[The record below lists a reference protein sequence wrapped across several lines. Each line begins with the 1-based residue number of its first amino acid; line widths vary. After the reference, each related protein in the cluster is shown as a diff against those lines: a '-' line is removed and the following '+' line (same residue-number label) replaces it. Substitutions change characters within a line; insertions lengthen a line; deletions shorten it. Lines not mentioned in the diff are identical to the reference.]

1 MTTYDAIVAGAGP
14 AGSTAARLLAAQ
26 GARVLLL
33 DKARFPRDKP
43 CGGGVT
49 LAAANEGDIDLSPVI
64 ERTVH
69 NVHVSLRHGKPFVR
83 SSELPL
89 AYMTQRCRLDA
100 YLAQQAVAAGAEF
113 RDGLGIRELEIK
125 DNSVLVRANGAA
137 YRARALIGADG
148 ANGIVAKAAGF
159 TTSGDAAVAL
169 EANVPAEGE
178 LVERWR
184 DAIALD
190 FGGTPGGYAWLFPRG
205 DHLNVGVGGWRW
217 IGPTLRARL
226 SALCRFLELDESK
239 LFGLRGYHLPLRAPG
254 APVVRG
260 PVLLVGDA
268 AGLVDPLS
276 GEGIHA
282 AFWSGR
288 LAAESIASTLSG
300 ETSDFGSY
308 ERAVREQIERELV
321 MSRKLQTLFQRFPR
335 PCVALMRRSD
345 RFWGALVGFVR
356 GTNDYTQFRRR
367 LGPLAWA
374 IDGAAAVAGAPK
386 DALPSPRRGGAG
398 GGV

>member
-1 MTTYDAIVAGAGP
+1 VNTYDAIVAGAGP
-14 AGSTAARLLAAQ
+14 AGSTAARLLAKQ

-49 LAAANEGDIDLSPVI
+49 LAAAREGDIDLSPVI
-64 ERTVH
+64 ERTIH
-69 NVHVSLRHGKPFVR
+69 KVHVSLRHGKPFVR

-89 AYMTQRCRLDA
+89 AYMTQRSRLDA
-100 YLAQQAVAAGAEF
+100 YLAEQAVAAGVEF
-113 RDGLGIRELEIK
+113 RDGHGIRELVI
-125 DNSVLVRANGAA
+125 DANSVAVRANGDSYQAGT
-137 YRARALIGADG
+137 LIGADG
-148 ANGIVAKAAGF
+148 ANGIVAKSAGF
-159 TTSGDAAVAL
+159 VASGGAAVAL
-169 EANVPAEGE
+169 EANFPADDS
-178 LVERWR
+178 LADRWA

-190 FGGTPGGYAWLFPRG
+190 FGGTPGGYAWLFPKG
-205 DHLNVGVGGWRW
+205 DHLNIGIGGWRY

-226 SALCRFLELDESK
+226 ATLCRFLELDESK
-239 LFGLRGYHLPLRAPG
+239 LFGLRGYHLPLRAPD

-260 PVLLVGDA
+260 PVLLAGDA
-268 AGLVDPLS
+268 AGMVDPLS

-288 LAAESIASTLSG
+288 LAAESVGRVLAG
-300 ETSDFGSY
+300 EARDLQSY
-308 ERAVREQIERELV
+308 EAAVRGQIERELV

-335 PCVALMRRSD
+335 PCVAVMRRSD

-356 GTNDYTQFRRR
+356 GTTDYTQFRRR

-374 IDGAAAVAGAPK
+374 IDGAAAVVSTRPGA
-386 DALPSPRRGGAG
+386 S
-398 GGV
+398 

>member
-1 MTTYDAIVAGAGP
+1 MNTYDAIVAGAGP
-14 AGSTAARLLAAQ
+14 AGSTAARLLAKQ

-49 LAAANEGDIDLSPVI
+49 LAAAREGDIDLSPVI
-64 ERTVH
+64 ERTIH
-69 NVHVSLRHGKPFVR
+69 KVHVSLRHGKPFVR

-89 AYMTQRCRLDA
+89 AYMTQRSRLDA
-100 YLAQQAVAAGAEF
+100 YLAEQAVAAGVEF
-113 RDGLGIRELEIK
+113 RDGHGIRELVI
-125 DNSVLVRANGAA
+125 DANSVAVRANGDSYQAGT
-137 YRARALIGADG
+137 LIGADG
-148 ANGIVAKAAGF
+148 ANGIVAKSAGF
-159 TTSGDAAVAL
+159 VASGGAAVAL
-169 EANVPAEGE
+169 EANFPADDS
-178 LVERWR
+178 LADRWA

-190 FGGTPGGYAWLFPRG
+190 FGGTPGGYAWLFPKG
-205 DHLNVGVGGWRW
+205 DHLNIGIGGWRY

-226 SALCRFLELDESK
+226 ATLCRFLELDESK
-239 LFGLRGYHLPLRAPG
+239 LFGLRGYHLPLRAPD

-260 PVLLVGDA
+260 PVLLAGDA
-268 AGLVDPLS
+268 AGMVDPLS

-288 LAAESIASTLSG
+288 LAAESVGRVLAG
-300 ETSDFGSY
+300 EARDLQSY
-308 ERAVREQIERELV
+308 EAAVRGQIERELV

-335 PCVALMRRSD
+335 PCVAVMRRSD

-356 GTNDYTQFRRR
+356 GTTDYTQFRRR

-374 IDGAAAVAGAPK
+374 IDGAAAVVSTRPGA
-386 DALPSPRRGGAG
+386 S
-398 GGV
+398 

>member
-1 MTTYDAIVAGAGP
+1 VTTYDAIVAGAGP
-14 AGSTAARLLAAQ
+14 AGSTAARLLAKQ

-49 LAAANEGDIDLSPVI
+49 LAAANEGGIDLSPVI

-69 NVHVSLRHGKPFVR
+69 KVQVSLRHGKPFVR

-100 YLAQQAVAAGAEF
+100 YLAEQAVVAGAEF
-113 RDGLGIRELEIK
+113 RDGLGVRELEIG
-125 DNSVLVRANGAA
+125 DNGVLVRANGDAF
-137 YRARALIGADG
+137 RARALIGADG
-148 ANGIVAKAAGF
+148 ANGVVAKSAGF
-159 TTSGDAAVAL
+159 PASTDAAVAL
-169 EANVPAEGE
+169 EANFPADGA
-178 LVERWR
+178 LAERWA

-190 FGGTPGGYAWLFPRG
+190 FGGTPGGYAWLFPKG
-205 DHLNVGVGGWRW
+205 DHLNVGLGGWRS

-239 LFGLRGYHLPLRAPG
+239 LFGLRGYHLPLRAPN

-260 PVLLVGDA
+260 PVLLAGDA
-268 AGLVDPLS
+268 AGMVDPLS

-288 LAAESIASTLSG
+288 LAAESIARTLVG
-300 ETSDFGSY
+300 ETSDFLGY

-335 PCVALMRRSD
+335 PCVAVMRRSD

-356 GTNDYTQFRRR
+356 GSTNYTQFRRR

-374 IDGAAAVAGAPK
+374 IDGAAAIVGSK
-386 DALPSPRRGGAG
+386 RSPS
-398 GGV
+398 

>member
-1 MTTYDAIVAGAGP
+1 VTITYDIIIAGAGP
-14 AGSTAARLLAAQ
+14 AGSTAARLLAKQ

-33 DKARFPRDKP
+33 DKATFPRDKP

-49 LAAANEGDIDLSPVI
+49 IAAANEGDLDLSPVI
-64 ERTVH
+64 ERTVIT
-69 NVHVSLRHGKPFVR
+69 VQVSLRHGKPFVR
-83 SSELPL
+83 SSPLPL
-89 AYMTQRCRLDA
+89 AHMTQRSRLDA
-100 YLAQQAVAAGAEF
+100 YLVEQAVAAGTEF
-113 RDGLGIRELEIK
+113 RDNLAVRELEV
-125 DNSVLVRANGAA
+125 NGGVMVRSGSDA
-137 YRARALIGADG
+137 YRARAIIGADG

-159 TTSGDAAVAL
+159 PPTGGAAVAL
-169 EANVPAEGE
+169 EANMPVEGV
-178 LVERWR
+178 LAERWA

-190 FGGTPGGYAWLFPRG
+190 FGGTPGGYAWLFPKG
-205 DHLNVGVGGWRW
+205 DHVNVGVGGWRH

-226 SALCRFLELDESK
+226 SSLCRFLELDEAK
-239 LFGLRGYHLPLRAPG
+239 LTGLRGYHLPLRAPN

-260 PVLLVGDA
+260 PVLLAGDA

-288 LAAESIASTLSG
+288 LAAESIARLLSG
-300 ETSDFGSY
+300 ETPDLRSY
-308 ERAVREQIERELV
+308 ETAVREEIERELV
-321 MSRKLQTLFQRFPR
+321 ISRKLQTLFQRFPR

-356 GTNDYTQFRRR
+356 GTTDYTTFRRR

-374 IDGAAAVAGAPK
+374 IDGAAAVV
-386 DALPSPRRGGAG
+386 GAG
-398 GGV
+398 TK

>member
-14 AGSTAARLLAAQ
+14 AGSTAARLLAMQ

-49 LAAANEGDIDLSPVI
+49 LAAASEGGVDLTPVV
-64 ERTVH
+64 ERTIRK
-69 NVHVSLRHGKPFVR
+69 VHVSLRHGKPFVR
-83 SSELPL
+83 SSSLPL

-100 YLAQQAVAAGAEF
+100 YLAEQAVAAGAEF
-113 RDGLGIRELEIK
+113 RDGFGVREI
-125 DNSVLVRANGAA
+125 DIDDSRVIVRANGDAC
-137 YRARALIGADG
+137 RARALIGADG

-169 EANVPAEGE
+169 EANVPADAA
-178 LVERWR
+178 LAERWA

-190 FGGTPGGYAWLFPRG
+190 FGGTPGGYAWLFPKG
-205 DHLNVGVGGWRW
+205 DHLNIGLGGWRW

-260 PVLLVGDA
+260 PVLLAGDA
-268 AGLVDPLS
+268 AGFVDPLS
-276 GEGIHA
+276 GEGIHG

-288 LAAESIASTLSG
+288 LAAESVARYLSG
-300 ETSDFGSY
+300 EAADLASY
-308 ERAVREQIERELV
+308 ERAVREQIEPELA
-321 MSRKLQTLFQRFPR
+321 MSVKLQAVFQRFPR
-335 PCVALMRRSD
+335 PCIMLMRRSD
-345 RFWGALVGFVR
+345 RFWGAICGFVR
-356 GTNDYTQFRRR
+356 GTNDYATFRHR

-374 IDGAAAVAGAPK
+374 IDGAAVLSKPK
-386 DALPSPRRGGAG
+386 DTLPSPRRGGDRG
-398 GGV
+398 RF